1 MPPSPYV
8 ASAASVLQTQLPDCY
23 QPRPAHLLYNAGNTV
38 STYPHAQS
46 KMRVTYLIAAAVVA
60 KAHLPTVASFST
72 PLSQCHHCQRRIA
85 TPSLFAS
92 SSDEESVD
100 EITSTYSDASSLDSR
115 RQVLAK
121 AVGAVLTA
129 TTAAAATTASTV
141 QPANAAVGS
150 LYEFADTNAILQGI
164 TVNVA
169 DKSQEDA
176 MIAFLENSFDFKV
189 LRKSQLGSVTST
201 WLGFGPEQTSVP
213 EGFVPGVS
221 SFAEYGGHAAICV
234 RYDAKSTDV
243 LYRKGGD
250 APGDNIAYLQVG
262 VPTYRISQMV
272 KFDGNVLDAYGFV
285 NVVSPCGLPMRGIV
299 GIWPDPIMFVAINT
313 PDIAQSKAFYQQLGF
328 VEQEYPYA
336 RPNKGAGQ
344 FEPAQPAKSVYLAP
358 SPNSMGVLL
367 LPTKSKK
374 AKITPN
380 PVLRSLNVVYTPS
393 EGTSEEQANND
404 LQLEDPQSSVPV
416 SFVSSAKFDKEL
428 AKTKF
433 VPPTPQ

>member
-1 MPPSPYV
+1 
-8 ASAASVLQTQLPDCY
+8 
-23 QPRPAHLLYNAGNTV
+23 
-38 STYPHAQS
+38 
-46 KMRVTYLIAAAVVA
+46 MRVTLPILLFAAAA
-60 KAHLPTVASFST
+60 AMPTVASFATT
-72 PLSQCHHCQRRIA
+72 PLSQGHYHADGIA
-85 TPSLFAS
+85 TASLSAS
-92 SSDEESVD
+92 TSSERVD
-100 EITSTYSDASSLDSR
+100 ETATSSNASLDSR

-121 AVGAVLTA
+121 AAMLAASAAAG
-129 TTAAAATTASTV
+129 TTAAT

-150 LYEFADTNAILQGI
+150 LYEFAGTNAILQGV

-169 DKSQEDA
+169 DKSQENA
-176 MIAFLENSFDFKV
+176 MIAFLESSFDFKV
-189 LRKSQLGSVTST
+189 LRKSQLGAVTQT

-221 SFAEYGGHAAICV
+221 SFAEYGGHASICV

-250 APGDNIAYLQVG
+250 APGDNIAFLQVG

-272 KFDGNVLDAYGFV
+272 KNDGNVLDAYGFV

-313 PDIAQSKAFYQQLGF
+313 PDIAQSRSFYQQLGF

-344 FEPAQPAKSVYLAP
+344 FEPAQPPKSVYLAP

-380 PVLRSLNVVYTPS
+380 PALRSLNVVYTPS
-393 EGTSEEQANND
+393 GGTSDEQANTD

-416 SFVSSAKFDKEL
+416 SFVSTAKFDKEV
-428 AKTKF
+428 AAKF
-433 VPPTPQ
+433 VLPTPQ

>member
-1 MPPSPYV
+1 
-8 ASAASVLQTQLPDCY
+8 
-23 QPRPAHLLYNAGNTV
+23 
-38 STYPHAQS
+38 
-46 KMRVTYLIAAAVVA
+46 MRVTSLIAAAA
-60 KAHLPTVASFST
+60 MAHLPTVASFST
-72 PLSQCHHCQRRIA
+72 PLTQCHQRIA
-85 TPSLFAS
+85 TRPSLYAS
-92 SSDEESVD
+92 SSDESVD
-100 EITSTYSDASSLDSR
+100 EITTTDIGTSSFGSR
-115 RQVLAK
+115 RQVLAR
-121 AVGAVLTA
+121 ATGAVLTA
-129 TTAAAATTASTV
+129 TAAAAATTASTV

-169 DKSQEDA
+169 DKSQEDS

-221 SFAEYGGHAAICV
+221 SFAEYGGHASICV

-313 PDIAQSKAFYQQLGF
+313 ADIAQSKAFYQQLGF

-367 LPTKSKK
+367 LSTKSKK

-380 PVLRSLNVVYTPS
+380 AVLRSLNVVYTPS
-393 EGTSEEQANND
+393 EGTSEEQANAD

-416 SFVSSAKFDKEL
+416 SFVSTAKFDKEL

>member
-1 MPPSPYV
+1 
-8 ASAASVLQTQLPDCY
+8 
-23 QPRPAHLLYNAGNTV
+23 
-38 STYPHAQS
+38 
-46 KMRVTYLIAAAVVA
+46 MRVTCLFAAAA
-60 KAHLPTVASFST
+60 MAHVPTVVSFST
-72 PLSQCHHCQRRIA
+72 PLSQCHHCQRIA
-85 TPSLFAS
+85 TPSLYAS
-92 SSDEESVD
+92 SSDESVD
-100 EITSTYSDASSLDSR
+100 GITTTDIGASSLDSR

-121 AVGAVLTA
+121 AAGAVLTA
-129 TTAAAATTASTV
+129 TAAGAATTAST
-141 QPANAAVGS
+141 ANAAVGS

-169 DKSQEDA
+169 DMSQEDA

-221 SFAEYGGHAAICV
+221 SFAEYGGHASICV

-393 EGTSEEQANND
+393 EGTSEEQANTD

-416 SFVSSAKFDKEL
+416 SFVSTSKFDKEL
-428 AKTKF
+428 AKTK
-433 VPPTPQ
+433 VIPPTPQ